1 MIRKAQAKDIAKIR
15 EYDALISRVYHFDG
29 LLGSAADYIYDHK
42 YFYDCA
48 YHVNDYGRTYRTYG
62 LYLDIAQILGIDSV
76 KGIYDEGRDFEGCLF
91 EDGSDGTPVTKV
103 DFLK

>member
-1 MIRKAQAKDIAKIR
+1 MDVK
-15 EYDALISRVYHFDG
+15 G
-29 LLGSAADYIYDHK
+29 DHK

-62 LYLDIAQILGIDSV
+62 LYRDIAEIIGIIDV
-76 KGIYDEGRDFEGCLF
+76 KGIYSLGRDFEGCMF
-91 EDGSDGTPVTKV
+91 EDGSDGTPVTAV